1 MALFFKQFIR
11 LLKYFIF
18 WMIFFL
24 LAKAFFLL
32 SNLQLSRELSFFE
45 ISGIFIY
52 GFKMDISTACYLL
65 VLPGLLFSLRG
76 SVFSARFLNRFLWIY
91 TLVVLIIASFL
102 IVLDQGLYP
111 HWGTRV
117 NVTAFN
123 YIDDPVAMSASVSFI
138 DILKG
143 LFITGVLV
151 VGFML
156 LYRKFLLGSN
166 ESDGK
171 FNWQFRLLY
180 VFVISLLII
189 PIRGG
194 LDTSPLNLSSVAFSN
209 KLYVNQAA
217 SNYLWNFAKS
227 VEKRKRFQN
236 PCIYMTKG
244 KSTEIFDE
252 FMKAD
257 SVSFRPNLITL
268 NEGKQPNVILVI
280 LESFSNKV
288 IASLGGMNG
297 ISPNLDSLCNKSTVF
312 TNFYSTG
319 NRSDRG
325 ISSLL
330 GGYPSLLSTSI
341 MISPEKSSSLTLL
354 PEYFNRHDYNTSF
367 YYGGDINFYNLKTFV
382 LQGKYN
388 QIVTKSDFPAE
399 VGRMTKWGVPDSYLF
414 EKAIQDLNSERE
426 PFMKTIYTVSSHPPF
441 DVPFSKIKGDTKE
454 LKYLNSIAYTDS
466 CLGAFVR
473 EFRKSKLWENTLL
486 VITSDHGY
494 LLPGPTEVTD
504 PASYRIPLIW
514 TGGLVDSLKRVD
526 TICMQSDFPISLIN
540 QLGWKFDSIKFSRDF
555 FSENPFAFYM
565 LDTGWGYLTSEGKLY
580 YDQNAA
586 DFTSKPA
593 GSAINMDF
601 PKAYMQVLHD
611 DFISR

>member
-1 MALFFKQFIR
+1 MILFYKQFIR

-24 LAKAFFLL
+24 LSKAFFLL
-32 SNLQLSRELSFFE
+32 SNLQLSRELSLSE

-52 GFKMDISTACYLL
+52 GLKMDISTACYLL

-76 SVFSARFLNRFLWIY
+76 RLFPPKFLNQFLWIY
-91 TLVVLIIASFL
+91 TLIILVIASFL

-123 YIDDPVAMSASVSFI
+123 YIDDPVAMSASVSLF
-138 DILKG
+138 DVLKG
-143 LFITGVLV
+143 LLIMAVFV
-151 VGFML
+151 VTFMF
-156 LYRKFLLGSN
+156 LYRRINLSTSETEDRLNWKFSLLH
-166 ESDGK
+166 
-171 FNWQFRLLY
+171 L
-180 VFVISLLII
+180 FVLAFLII

-194 LDTSPLNLSSVAFSN
+194 LDTSPINLSSVAFST

-217 SNYLWNFAKS
+217 TNYLWNFAKS
-227 VEKRKRFQN
+227 VQKRKRFQN
-236 PCIYMTKG
+236 PCIYMSKER
-244 KSTEIFDE
+244 SEEIFAE
-252 FMKAD
+252 FMKPD
-257 SVSFRPNLITL
+257 SANLRPNLITL
-268 NEGKQPNVILVI
+268 NEGRQPNVILVI

-288 IASLGGMNG
+288 IASLGGMHG
-297 ISPNLDSLCNKSTVF
+297 ISSNLDSLCVKSTVF
-312 TNFYSTG
+312 NNFYSTG

-354 PEYFNRHDYNTSF
+354 PEYFNRRDYNTSF

-382 LQGKYN
+382 LQGKYK

-466 CLGAFVR
+466 CLGVFVR
-473 EFRKSKLWENTLL
+473 EFRKSRLWENTLL
-486 VITSDHGY
+486 IITSDHGY

-526 TICMQSDFPISLIN
+526 TICMQSDFPIFLIN

-555 FSENPFAFYM
+555 FSGNPFAFYM

-580 YDQNAA
+580 YDQNAGNY
-586 DFTSKPA
+586 TSKPA

>member
-1 MALFFKQFIR
+1 
-11 LLKYFIF
+11 
-18 WMIFFL
+18 
-24 LAKAFFLL
+24 
-32 SNLQLSRELSFFE
+32 
-45 ISGIFIY
+45 
-52 GFKMDISTACYLL
+52 
-65 VLPGLLFSLRG
+65 
-76 SVFSARFLNRFLWIY
+76 
-91 TLVVLIIASFL
+91 
-102 IVLDQGLYP
+102 
-111 HWGTRV
+111 
-117 NVTAFN
+117 
-123 YIDDPVAMSASVSFI
+123 
-138 DILKG
+138 
-143 LFITGVLV
+143 
-151 VGFML
+151 
-156 LYRKFLLGSN
+156 
-166 ESDGK
+166 
-171 FNWQFRLLY
+171 
-180 VFVISLLII
+180 
-189 PIRGG
+189 
-194 LDTSPLNLSSVAFSN
+194 
-209 KLYVNQAA
+209 
-217 SNYLWNFAKS
+217 
-227 VEKRKRFQN
+227 
-236 PCIYMTKG
+236 MTKG

-555 FSENPFAFYM
+555 FSGNPFAFYM

-580 YDQNAA
+580 YDQNAG

-593 GSAINMDF
+593 GSTINMDF